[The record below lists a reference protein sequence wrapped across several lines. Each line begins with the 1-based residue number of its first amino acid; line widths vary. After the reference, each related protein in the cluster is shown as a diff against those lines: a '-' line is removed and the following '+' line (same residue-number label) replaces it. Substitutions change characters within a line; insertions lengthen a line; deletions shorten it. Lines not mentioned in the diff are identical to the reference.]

1 MKPKPKPTPSGKIN
15 PPPEPVTRP
24 GKTFPTPGLLAN
36 HPRDELFDDVADQF
50 EKLEQPLSL
59 QWMQDRGVSLDELQA
74 LSQKIALV
82 LRGYR
87 ALPPR
92 DRIAFVSQG
101 LFTARPLIS
110 TPAETILGARHSD
123 AAAQP
128 NAEP

>member
-1 MKPKPKPTPSGKIN
+1 MKKKKHEVT
-15 PPPEPVTRP
+15 TRP
-24 GKTFPTPGLLAN
+24 GDTFPPAGLLAN

-50 EKLEQPLSL
+50 EKLEQPLSML
-59 QWMQDRGVSLDELQA
+59 WMQSRGVSLDELQA

-87 ALPPR
+87 ALRPR

-101 LFTARPLIS
+101 LFTPRPLIS
-110 TPAETILGARHSD
+110 TPTETILGARHSD

-128 NAEP
+128 NTEP

>member
-1 MKPKPKPTPSGKIN
+1 MKTKPVRKPAIR
-15 PPPEPVTRP
+15 PEVVTRP
-24 GKTFPTPGLLAN
+24 GARVEDSVSLAG